1 MKKLLHLYN
10 YGHNPFPKLGK
21 GGLGYHLPQYKL
33 KGRGFDLDELQFV
46 PDTHMSQTEAEER
59 NQIIN
64 DDPLVHEKLED
75 LKQPMIYP
83 LTQIDEYLEHLDSL
97 DPTYE
102 YNPDTDDL
110 DDYITKIQQKPPSY
124 RNEELRRILETNNK
138 LDRIGEVGLI
148 NIAKQ
153 LGIINT
159 KTTKKSRPELI
170 DLIIKS
176 DKKQEL
182 KDILKDSPK
191 SFYHTKLENKIIRQT
206 ELNEYNK
213 QENLQENFNK
223 LASYIKKINPKED
236 EAYVNSR
243 TTKIMN
249 EYRTKSEQTGK
260 DLNLMVFLKI
270 NGVNNPFEF
279 EIPEIDIKSLN
290 KNSTDDDVEKILKQY
305 KNYEIEYAFTFD
317 NQNNKI
323 RKQIFNKLSGE
334 LFTRLNDLGYESL
347 QDYVKVMIP
356 DSKFTWSNG
365 IDYFRSTYNVGSGI
379 ALEKMLLHKEILP
392 IFKNIFDTKDTFTPT
407 SELTSI
413 PNVEITYS
421 TGAKDTLASA
431 CMVDFLSPN
440 FAIDIK
446 DYRKQKGNYF
456 DVQRDKIFGSGSYT
470 PIYKDENGKTKLYN
484 IQLDNYNNKDI
495 VPNSNRDFYFFMIF
509 DDGIYTYNL
518 LDDNNFNSKEINGR
532 IYFYNNSEKIN
543 GNFVNENL
551 VNIGYLKKGYNGE
564 PTYFEDVHTK
574 ACVRIPKST
583 ANCIVKFT

>member
-1 MKKLLHLYN
+1 MKNLLHLYN
-10 YGHNPFPKLGK
+10 YGHNPFPKLGR
-21 GGLGYHLPQYKL
+21 GGLGYHLPQYKQR
-33 KGRGFDLDELQFV
+33 GRGFDLDELKFV
-46 PDTHMSQTEAEER
+46 PDSSMTETEAKER

-64 DDPLVHEKLED
+64 DDPLVQEKLED
-75 LKQPMIYP
+75 LKQPMTNP
-83 LTQIDEYLEHLDSL
+83 LTQIENYLEYLDSF
-97 DPTYE
+97 DPKYE
-102 YNPDTDDL
+102 YNPGDDL
-110 DDYITKIQQKPPSY
+110 DDYITNIQQEPPSY
-124 RNEELRRILETNNK
+124 RNEELRRILETNNL
-138 LDRIGEVGLI
+138 LDRQGEIGLV
-148 NIAKQ
+148 NIANQ
-153 LGIINT
+153 LGIIKT
-159 KTTKKSRPELI
+159 KTTKIPKPELI
-170 DLIIKS
+170 NLIIKS
-176 DKKQEL
+176 DKRQKL
-182 KDILKDSPK
+182 KGILKDSPN
-191 SFYHTKLENKIIRQT
+191 SFYHRKLENKIIRQT

-223 LASYIKKINPKED
+223 LASFIKKNNPKIND
-236 EAYVNSR
+236 AVVNER
-243 TTKIMN
+243 TEKTMK
-249 EYRTKSEQTGK
+249 EYITKSEQTGK

-270 NGVNNPFEF
+270 NGINNPFDF
-279 EIPEIDIKSLN
+279 DIPELDIKSLN

-317 NQNNKI
+317 NQNKKI
-323 RKQIFNKLSGE
+323 RQQIFNKLSGE

-365 IDYFRSTYNVGSGI
+365 IDYFRNTYDVGSGI

-392 IFKNIFDTKDTFTPT
+392 IFQNIFDTKDTFTPT

-413 PNVEITYS
+413 PNVEITYI
-421 TGAKDTLASA
+421 TGKKDTLASA

-518 LDDNNFNSKEINGR
+518 LDDDNFNTIEKNGR
-532 IYFYNNSEKIN
+532 VYFDTCNKVEN
-543 GNFVNENL
+543 GKFVNQNL
-551 VNIGYLKKGYNGE
+551 VDIGYLNKGYNGE
-564 PTYFEDVHTK
+564 PIYFKDAHEK
-574 ACVRIPKST
+574 PCVRIPKTT
-583 ANCIVKFT
+583 AKCIVKFT